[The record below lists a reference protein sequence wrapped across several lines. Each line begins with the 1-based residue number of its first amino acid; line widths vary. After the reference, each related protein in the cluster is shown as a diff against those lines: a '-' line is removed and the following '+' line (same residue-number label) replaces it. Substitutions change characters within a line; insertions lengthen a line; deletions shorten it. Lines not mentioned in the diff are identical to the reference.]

1 MDYTYIYRI
10 NNISKTIIPSFGDV
24 SRLAP
29 RSPLLILYFLT
40 CLIHAHSFIYNIY
53 IDYLHTANSRLNFLL
68 NSRL

>member
-10 NNISKTIIPSFGDV
+10 INISKTIIPSFGDF

-53 IDYLHTANSRLNFLL
+53 IDYRHTANSRLNFLL